1 MSRRSSRPIK
11 PCACLSLIEH
21 SPLQNLDYR
30 PVIDESRVVGVVSP
44 RDLLKSALAAVLGY
58 GEMAQKTLLNTLRV
72 KDAMSEP
79 AIVISPE
86 ATIKEAV
93 QLMQPAPCTLGRIVH
108 RCLP

>member
-1 MSRRSSRPIK
+1 
-11 PCACLSLIEH
+11 
-21 SPLQNLDYR
+21 
-30 PVIDESRVVGVVSP
+30 VIDESRVVGVVSP

-58 GEMAQKTLLNTLRV
+58 GKMAQKKLLNTLRV

-93 QLMQPAPCTLGRIVH
+93 QLMQPAPCTLGRMVH